1 MIDDDDEDGS
11 DTAAT
16 ALATAAT
23 ATATTTTTT
32 TTPAATTTTTT
43 TRANDIIE
51 CRPVSHF
58 RFHGRLVRLASTGSA
73 CARGDESDTVHLG
86 EGASDSRAG
95 LSG

>member
-32 TTPAATTTTTT
+32 TPATTTTTTT